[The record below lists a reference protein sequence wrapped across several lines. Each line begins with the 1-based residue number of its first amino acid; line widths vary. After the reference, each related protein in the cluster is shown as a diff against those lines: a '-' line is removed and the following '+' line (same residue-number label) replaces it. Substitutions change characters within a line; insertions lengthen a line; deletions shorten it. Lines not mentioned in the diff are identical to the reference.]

1 MRPVTTIRLP
11 PAATAM
17 ESRYFII
24 DLKSRV
30 LHKRRLPVLSGWCR
44 KIATPLAA
52 WFPLILFSAC
62 SLLPDLCE
70 GASTIPG
77 EGQHGFFYAI
87 THLHPVVYLILLFI
101 AVLSVINL
109 VVQGWL
115 PPRVWQFSRI
125 DTFSPKMGRK
135 GAHGSPGQGFEQARP
150 GSSGKPTLGKA
161 SRNPPGQRGRD
172 EGIIGVRRV
181 AKGSDPGTAANIP
194 TPMEGI
200 NHSLPQFAATRAA
213 QTGTPRILEREPDQK
228 PPAQEFKFSS
238 AVDLLSHEEMERR
251 EKKQLVVSGTV
262 KGPDGQGIASV
273 MVYLTDQA
281 GNRVGQSSRSARDTG
296 EFKVLVNERGRYA
309 LTGYKRGFI
318 MEGSEP
324 LILPIE
330 SGKIEG
336 FNFRMMPEG
345 CLVHGRVLVE
355 GEKGDAPD
363 LEVTCVCADG
373 AFSRSDRTDPAGEFR
388 ISGVPL
394 ASKCF
399 IEVYGIDGEVLARSA
414 PFETLHK
421 KEVYRKIAI
430 PSLPSSKKTSSVGI
444 EPVVV
449 WDDDKGDHTGPPHP
463 PAAGSITQT

>member
-1 MRPVTTIRLP
+1 
-11 PAATAM
+11 
-17 ESRYFII
+17 
-24 DLKSRV
+24 
-30 LHKRRLPVLSGWCR
+30 LSGWRC

-62 SLLPDLCE
+62 SFLPDLCE

-77 EGQHGFFYAI
+77 EGQHGFFFAV
-87 THLHPVVYLILLFI
+87 THLHPVVYLILFLI

-109 VVQGWL
+109 VAQGWVPL
-115 PPRVWQFSRI
+115 RVWQFSRI
-125 DTFSPKMGRK
+125 DTFAPKMGRK
-135 GAHGSPGQGFEQARP
+135 GAHGSPGQGLERSRP

-161 SRNPPGQRGRD
+161 SRNSPGQAGRD
-172 EGIIGVRRV
+172 EGIVGVRRV
-181 AKGSDPGTAANIP
+181 AKGSDPGTAVNIP

-200 NHSLPQFAATRAA
+200 NHSLPQFTATGTA

-251 EKKQLVVSGTV
+251 EKEQLLVSGTV
-262 KGPDGQGIASV
+262 KGPDGHGIASV
-273 MVYLTDQA
+273 MVYLTDEA

-296 EFKVLVNERGRYA
+296 EFKVLVNEPGRYA

-318 MEGSEP
+318 MESSEP

-345 CLVHGRVLVE
+345 CLLHGRVLVE
-355 GEKGDAPD
+355 GETTGAPD
-363 LEVTCVCADG
+363 LEVKCICPDG
-373 AFSRSDRTDPAGEFR
+373 AFSRSDRSDPAGEFR

-399 IEVYGIDGEVLARSA
+399 IEVYGIDGAVLARSA

-421 KEVYRKIAI
+421 KEVYRKITI
-430 PSLPSSKKTSSVGI
+430 PPHPSSQEAPSVDL
-444 EPVVV
+444 ESVDA
-449 WDDDKGDHTGPPHP
+449 WDDDKGDHTGPAHP
-463 PAAGSITQT
+463 PASGSITQT